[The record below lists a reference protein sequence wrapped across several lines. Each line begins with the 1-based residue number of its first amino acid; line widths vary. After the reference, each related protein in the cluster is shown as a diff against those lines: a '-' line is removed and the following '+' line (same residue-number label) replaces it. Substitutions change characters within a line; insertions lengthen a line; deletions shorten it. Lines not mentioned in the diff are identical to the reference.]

1 MMCRKEWNSNFFLD
15 IVFLIAFILRLKL
28 THSLVHNHIPAEL
41 KTRNVCQRIS
51 SLDAASLIE
60 NAYRSDGSSERAR
73 TQQSLL
79 LITSDASR
87 GANKISGLSAI
98 LREINFIEENYTN
111 YTSFDRVTLS
121 TRRIHTQNA
130 RDISKSEVAATALGI
145 KTALKHIPIE
155 NRIDV
160 LLLTDS
166 SSVLDFFCGGSDD
179 ACNNIHIPASLLNNP
194 HYKAM
199 QSLSKDA
206 TDNANTSPRMRIL
219 MAKVKS
225 NKVETDGFFDHE
237 ANDILASIVRS
248 KSNKRIGE
256 IYSCTSDREFRHE
269 IVEAPS
275 TRRIVAP
282 SLRSQD
288 LDFLALSEEKVQHS
302 HNRPQV
308 VMKRKRGNRLLRC
321 KQRILDELGIQL
333 ET

>member
-145 KTALKHIPIE
+145 KTAWKHIPIE

-166 SSVLDFFCGGSDD
+166 STVLYFFCGGSDD
-179 ACNNIHIPASLLNNP
+179 ACNNIHIPEW
-194 HYKAM
+194 
-199 QSLSKDA
+199 Q
-206 TDNANTSPRMRIL
+206 R
-219 MAKVKS
+219 S
-225 NKVETDGFFDHE
+225 NQ
-237 ANDILASIVRS
+237 
-248 KSNKRIGE
+248 
-256 IYSCTSDREFRHE
+256 
-269 IVEAPS
+269 
-275 TRRIVAP
+275 TR
-282 SLRSQD
+282 
-288 LDFLALSEEKVQHS
+288 
-302 HNRPQV
+302 
-308 VMKRKRGNRLLRC
+308 
-321 KQRILDELGIQL
+321 
-333 ET
+333 